1 MFVSVTVF
9 VIVTVPS
16 AVVSQVIPV
25 PAAKNK
31 SSPCVIV
38 VALESVV
45 ADTVNPLPIVLV
57 SDTVLVKVILSPD
70 LAILKPV
77 PASKTTSSVAAPSAP
92 PCVNLIFSS
101 SELSPSTQDIA

>member
-1 MFVSVTVF
+1 M
-9 VIVTVPS
+9 
-16 AVVSQVIPV
+16 
-25 PAAKNK
+25 
-31 SSPCVIV
+31 
-38 VALESVV
+38 V

-57 SDTVLVKVILSPD
+57 SETVFVNVILSLD

-77 PASKTTSSVAAPSAP
+77 PASKTISSVAAPAAP